1 MSNAKSELINKKNIN
16 ILLSYDDK
24 KQVKTIYHFLFQ
36 INIYTKDYDLMIGGL
51 VVTKITYRDNV
62 LILCANCAIKGSQE
76 V

>member
-1 MSNAKSELINKKNIN
+1 MMI
-16 ILLSYDDK
+16 K

-51 VVTKITYRDNV
+51 VVIKITYRDNV